1 MFVLYVFSVL
11 FWNTNTKYGRL
22 VIQICNVDLTLWM
35 LLFCWFEGDRKDSF
49 RGTVQWYWWT
59 IELPRS
65 LQNKATSRYEV
76 FLNRKNYENQIDLET
91 ILKLHEVSQLVL
103 LTLLHWCTD
112 AWFQFTTPKDSIL
125 MDAIPV
131 TNSLPNAENNKNNWK
146 YANSNPSPDSK
157 LHLPEPNFFR
167 NGVHQNSFL
176 RSSVLLLKDTLY
188 SWFEL
193 RLCCCY
199 AQINWS
205 PVRRLVW
212 FLAFSQQLTSSVSD
226 MRCTGVVLHY
236 SCIIDINFIV
246 ECLLTLI
253 SLFVLKLTYSEI
265 RSLRNTDEAEKR
277 LQKQCVECKF

>member
-103 LTLLHWCTD
+103 LTLLH
-112 AWFQFTTPKDSIL
+112 
-125 MDAIPV
+125 
-131 TNSLPNAENNKNNWK
+131 
-146 YANSNPSPDSK
+146 
-157 LHLPEPNFFR
+157 
-167 NGVHQNSFL
+167 
-176 RSSVLLLKDTLY
+176 
-188 SWFEL
+188 
-193 RLCCCY
+193 
-199 AQINWS
+199 
-205 PVRRLVW
+205 
-212 FLAFSQQLTSSVSD
+212 
-226 MRCTGVVLHY
+226 
-236 SCIIDINFIV
+236 
-246 ECLLTLI
+246 
-253 SLFVLKLTYSEI
+253 
-265 RSLRNTDEAEKR
+265 
-277 LQKQCVECKF
+277 